1 MTFQIRAIAI
11 YSRDGER
18 RDVCLKLGALNIITG
33 ASKTGKSALLDI
45 VDYCWGRSECTIAE
59 GEIRRSVSWFAILFD
74 RDGEGILVAR
84 KNPGPAMPASDEIYF
99 ERNAEDFPDTH
110 HGFSKNVTGDG
121 LRAHLA
127 QLLGISE
134 NLYVPEEGATRKPL
148 EASSGQAITFCLQ
161 AQDEIASRRF
171 LFHRQGEPFIPQMI
185 KDCLPYFVGAMEE
198 DHFQKK
204 KRYDDAVQRLKRLQR
219 QYTDALALANETS
232 GNARSLLAE
241 GQRVGLIPR
250 ELLTPTPNIFA
261 RRSRRRRRRERWIMR
276 PMMIAVQILWTSK
289 TNAVL

>member
-1 MTFQIRAIAI
+1 
-11 YSRDGER
+11 
-18 RDVCLKLGALNIITG
+18 
-33 ASKTGKSALLDI
+33 
-45 VDYCWGRSECTIAE
+45 
-59 GEIRRSVSWFAILFD
+59 
-74 RDGEGILVAR
+74 
-84 KNPGPAMPASDEIYF
+84 
-99 ERNAEDFPDTH
+99 
-110 HGFSKNVTGDG
+110 
-121 LRAHLA
+121 
-127 QLLGISE
+127 
-134 NLYVPEEGATRKPL
+134 L